1 MEKLLLLVLLLGAS
15 GAAQPQSFE
24 MPLPPAQIL
33 PASIA
38 TKLLDADPRVESAR
52 ASLDA
57 AIQEAGIIKRSPYE
71 WIVNGTSQQRRVQGG
86 PNYNEWT
93 AGVERTIRLP
103 GKSSADSDISTATLE
118 IAEASYGEARH
129 EAARELMLAWLD
141 WQAAEEA
148 RDIAARGVESVKDS
162 LAAVQKRNRAGDA
175 STLDVNIAKA
185 ELSDQLRSGN
195 DAKVKATTT
204 WIALTTKFPGVERA
218 RVALPAPVKVTG
230 NDESWTARIIEQSDE
245 LRRTIATARR
255 AEGLSGRARADKI
268 PDPTFGVFTNSE
280 QGNRERIYGVSVS
293 MPIPSRSRSARYAQ
307 ALAQEDAT
315 RHDSALVKR
324 QLTTLITQNLALA
337 EGAFESYLLAKDG
350 AQEME
355 TNKSQTQR
363 AYELGEADLQSL
375 LLARRQSVSAATT
388 ALEAQVETLK
398 TNLSLLIDAHWIW
411 DLDHS

>member
-1 MEKLLLLVLLLGAS
+1 MEKLLLLAILLGIS
-15 GAAQPQSFE
+15 GTAQPQSFE
-24 MPLPPAQIL
+24 IPSLPAQVL
-33 PASIA
+33 PSAIA

-52 ASLDA
+52 ANLDA

-71 WIVNGTSQQRRVQGG
+71 WIVHGTSQQRRVQGG

-118 IAEASYGEARH
+118 IAEANYGEARH
-129 EAARELMLAWLD
+129 EAARELMLAWLN
-141 WQAAEEA
+141 WQAAEES
-148 RDIAARGVESVKDS
+148 RQIAARGIESARES
-162 LAAVQKRNRAGDA
+162 LSAVQKRSRAGDA
-175 STLDVNIAKA
+175 SALDVNIAKA
-185 ELSDQLRSGN
+185 ELSDQLRAEN
-195 DAKVKATTT
+195 DAKIRATTT
-204 WIALTTKFPGVERA
+204 WIALSTKFPGVERA
-218 RVALPAPVKVTG
+218 KVVLPSPIKVTG

-245 LRRTIATARR
+245 LKRIMATAKR

-280 QGNRERIYGVSVS
+280 QGNRERIYGISIS

-307 ALAQEDAT
+307 ALAQEDAS
-315 RHDSALVKR
+315 RHDATLVKR
-324 QLTTLITQNLALA
+324 QLATVIAQNLAMA
-337 EGAFESYLLAKDG
+337 EGAYESYLLAKDG
-350 AQEME
+350 AQEMDI
-355 TNKSQTQR
+355 NKKQVQR

-375 LLARRQSVSAATT
+375 LLARRQAVAANTT

-411 DLDHS
+411 GLDHS